1 MWLGFALVAATQT
14 GCFVEFLVGG
24 SAGDTTLT
32 TPCPAGEA
40 PCGDACAPIGACT
53 DCHDS
58 PGGCGGTGTT
68 TGGGTDPTGGATTGP
83 DHCRDSDPCPGDP
96 TCDGPHCPGTSVGV
110 GPYCGDGVL
119 DDGEECD
126 DGNAD
131 ATDACTTACKRAVCG
146 DGFVGP
152 GEGCDDGNLV
162 DDDQC
167 TNSCAPPSCGDGIL
181 QAGVEE
187 CDDGDADDTDA
198 CLSTCVLAA
207 CGDGVVQAGV
217 EECDDGN
224 AINNDACTVACKAP
238 TCSDGL
244 QNGAETDV
252 DCGGTACLPCA
263 DGSACADDI
272 DCASDHCSV
281 DKCGYIT
288 SCLEI
293 KQDEPKSESGVYYV
307 DPDGP
312 GEGAAIP
319 VYCDQETDD
328 GGWTLVYK
336 LSSGVGGDPYSLW
349 SGGPVNE
356 ADAALL
362 SPLKSDKHYVSSIV
376 GKYWNANGV
385 ALDQA
390 RVHIYR
396 DGSLERFWTFGAGG
410 STKTSWFES
419 PRLLASSYVDLQ
431 KGPFNVFSIAGDNWK
446 GTGRR
451 WFINKNYE
459 GCGSDNGWLVVDTD
473 WNYCSWETN
482 KGSPAIRILYSAG
495 PSYINWSTATNTGTI
510 GSGDVFA
517 VFVR

>member
-1 MWLGFALVAATQT
+1 MSRARIRGLCCDPGSGGPPFPPSLQGWGASKISPGTRGERGASRSPLGTRSPH
-14 GCFVEFLVGG
+14 G
-24 SAGDTTLT
+24 SALSGERTRSRQIRA
-32 TPCPAGEA
+32 PNSCEFEA
-40 PCGDACAPIGACT
+40 PRGAGCLCG
-53 DCHDS
+53 
-58 PGGCGGTGTT
+58 
-68 TGGGTDPTGGATTGP
+68 
-83 DHCRDSDPCPGDP
+83 
-96 TCDGPHCPGTSVGV
+96 
-110 GPYCGDGVL
+110 
-119 DDGEECD
+119 
-126 DGNAD
+126 
-131 ATDACTTACKRAVCG
+131 
-146 DGFVGP
+146 
-152 GEGCDDGNLV
+152 
-162 DDDQC
+162 
-167 TNSCAPPSCGDGIL
+167 
-181 QAGVEE
+181 
-187 CDDGDADDTDA
+187 
-198 CLSTCVLAA
+198 LAR
-207 CGDGVVQAGV
+207 
-217 EECDDGN
+217 
-224 AINNDACTVACKAP
+224 P
-238 TCSDGL
+238 L
-244 QNGAETDV
+244 GAETDV

-293 KQDEPKSESGVYYV
+293 KQDEPKSESGVYFI

-336 LSSGVGGDPYSLW
+336 LSSAVGGDPYSLW

-356 ADAALL
+356 ADTGLL
-362 SPLKSDKHYVSSIV
+362 GPLKSDKHYVSSFV
-376 GKYWNANGV
+376 GKFWNANGV
-385 ALDQA
+385 TLDQA